1 MEWRNKVTV
10 ITGGASGIGAACC
23 RNFANRGAKVVVT
36 DLNADGAQRV
46 ADDINGLA
54 VPCNVGD
61 ENEINALVSA
71 SEKHFGPIDV
81 FFSNAGINSGREIMN
96 TDLSVWDDHWK
107 VNVMAHTYAVRAV
120 LPAMIARGEGYLIH
134 TASMAGILM
143 SNGNLPYTVSKH
155 AVVGMAEYLS
165 VTHHHQGIRVSLLAP
180 LGVRTPML
188 GDTDKPFAKNAAGP
202 IKEPEDVAEM
212 VASAVEEER
221 FLILTDEIAQTWM
234 EGKTNDIERWLK
246 GMRRLHEKIEAQG
259 GRGPQS

>member
-1 MEWRNKVTV
+1 
-10 ITGGASGIGAACC
+10 
-23 RNFANRGAKVVVT
+23 
-36 DLNADGAQRV
+36 
-46 ADDINGLA
+46 
-54 VPCNVGD
+54 
-61 ENEINALVSA
+61 
-71 SEKHFGPIDV
+71 
-81 FFSNAGINSGREIMN
+81 
-96 TDLSVWDDHWK
+96 
-107 VNVMAHTYAVRAV
+107 
-120 LPAMIARGEGYLIH
+120 
-134 TASMAGILM
+134 M

-259 GRGPQS
+259 GRDPLS

>member
-10 ITGGASGIGAACC
+10 VTGGASGIGAACC

-46 ADDINGLA
+46 ADEINGLA